1 MAAKPKSY
9 EPELGKQAAK
19 SRRTQESILNA
30 VIELINQGGFA
41 AASSTQIARK
51 AGVSW
56 GAVQHHF
63 GNKEE
68 ILEAVLERSHKA
80 FAERLGDERYTRGK
94 LETRVDRF
102 VDAAWG
108 HYQGNE
114 YPAAMEILL
123 ATRAR
128 RGNAEAGIQFDHEA
142 HLQLWRSVF
151 HEVKLNDARMQEAI
165 YTLHLMLTGILIQ
178 SLLEPADFEVPRY
191 LKRLKRIVLAML
203 SE

>member
-1 MAAKPKSY
+1 VAPRKTPDQ
-9 EPELGKQAAK
+9 PELGKQAAK
-19 SRRTQESILNA
+19 SRRTQDAILNA
-30 VIELINQGGFA
+30 VIDLINEGGFA

-68 ILEAVLERSHKA
+68 ILEAVLERSHAA
-80 FAERLGDERYTRGK
+80 FAQRLGDERYTR
-94 LETRVDRF
+94 VDRF
-102 VDAAWG
+102 VEAAWG

-128 RGNAEAGIQFDHEA
+128 RGEGQGGIQFDHQA

-151 HEVKLNDARMQEAI
+151 HEVTLSDARMQEAI
-165 YTLHLMLTGILIQ
+165 YTVHLMLTGILIQ
-178 SLLEPADFEVPRY
+178 SLLEPAEFDVPRY
-191 LKRLKRIVLAML
+191 LKRLKRIVLGML
-203 SE
+203 ME

>member
-1 MAAKPKSY
+1 VASKTIPDQ
-9 EPELGKQAAK
+9 PELGKQAAK
-19 SRRTQESILNA
+19 SRRTQESILTA
-30 VIELINQGGFA
+30 VIELINEGGFA

-63 GNKEE
+63 GSKEE
-68 ILEAVLERSHKA
+68 ILEAVLERSHAA

-102 VDAAWG
+102 IDAAWG

-128 RGNAEAGIQFDHEA
+128 RGNGTDGIQFDHEA
-142 HLQLWRSVF
+142 HLRLWRSVF
-151 HEVKLNDARMQEAI
+151 HEVTLSDARMQEAI
-165 YTLHLMLTGILIQ
+165 YTVHLMLTGILIQ
-178 SLLEPADFEVPRY
+178 SLLEPVDFEVARY
-191 LKRLKRIVLAML
+191 LKRLKRIVLGML
-203 SE
+203 NE

>member
-1 MAAKPKSY
+1 VAPSKTADAP
-9 EPELGKQAAK
+9 PLGKQAAK
-19 SRRTQESILNA
+19 SRRTQEAILNA
-30 VIELINQGGFA
+30 VIELINEGGFA
-41 AASSTQIARK
+41 AASSTQIARR

-63 GNKEE
+63 GSKED
-68 ILEAVLERSHKA
+68 ILEAVLARSHTA

-128 RGNAEAGIQFDHEA
+128 RGEGQGGIQFDHRA

-151 HEVKLNDARMQEAI
+151 HELTLSDARMQEAI
-165 YTLHLMLTGILIQ
+165 YTVHLMLTGILIQ
-178 SLLEPADFEVPRY
+178 SLLEPADFAVPRY
-191 LKRLKRIVLAML
+191 LKRLKRIVLGML
-203 SE
+203 RE

>member
-1 MAAKPKSY
+1 MAPRKTPDQ
-9 EPELGKQAAK
+9 PELGKQAAK
-19 SRRTQESILNA
+19 SRRTQDAILNA
-30 VIELINQGGFA
+30 VIDLINEGGFA

-68 ILEAVLERSHKA
+68 ILEAVLERSHAA
-80 FAERLGDERYTRGK
+80 FAQRLGDERYTRGK

-102 VDAAWG
+102 VEAAWG

-128 RGNAEAGIQFDHEA
+128 RGEGQGGIQFDHQA

-151 HEVKLNDARMQEAI
+151 HEVTLSDARMQEAI
-165 YTLHLMLTGILIQ
+165 YTVHLMLTGVLIQ
-178 SLLEPADFEVPRY
+178 SLLEPAEFEVPRY
-191 LKRLKRIVLAML
+191 LKRLKRVVLGML
-203 SE
+203 TE